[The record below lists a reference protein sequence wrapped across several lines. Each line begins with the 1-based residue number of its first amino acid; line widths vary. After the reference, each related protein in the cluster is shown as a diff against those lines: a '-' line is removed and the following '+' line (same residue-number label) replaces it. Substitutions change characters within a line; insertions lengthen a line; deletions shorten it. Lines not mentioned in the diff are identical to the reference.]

1 MVISD
6 RIGTHSLD
14 PQPMSEF
21 EKMIRERI
29 EYTPEDPRA
38 WYYLGSFLRSHGKL
52 KEAEEALVMSLEL
65 EALNPD
71 ALVHLAL
78 IYDKTG
84 RSEEASSMWRWAHA
98 LKCGRWS
105 QLVGDHRMM
114 IH

>member
-6 RIGTHSLD
+6 RTGTQSLG
-14 PQPMSEF
+14 PQSMSEF
-21 EKMIRERI
+21 ERMIRDRI
-29 EYTPEDPRA
+29 EYTPEDRRA

-52 KEAEEALVMSLEL
+52 DEAEEALVMSLEL

-84 RSEEASSMWRWAHA
+84 RFEDAGSMWRWTHD
-98 LKCGRWS
+98 LKCGRE
-105 QLVGDHRMM
+105 LD
-114 IH
+114 

>member
-1 MVISD
+1 MISERSDMAISD
-6 RIGTHSLD
+6 RTGTHSLD
-14 PQPMSEF
+14 PQPMSKF
-21 EKMIRERI
+21 ERMIRERI

-52 KEAEEALVMSLEL
+52 DEAEEALVMSLEL

-78 IYDKTG
+78 IYYRTG
-84 RSEEASSMWRWAHA
+84 RIEDAGSMWRWAHA

-105 QLVGDHRMM
+105 
-114 IH
+114 

>member
-6 RIGTHSLD
+6 RTGTQSLG

-21 EKMIRERI
+21 ERMIRDRI
-29 EYTPEDPRA
+29 EYTPEDRRA

-52 KEAEEALVMSLEL
+52 DEAEEALVMSLEL

-84 RSEEASSMWRWAHA
+84 RFEDAGSMWRWTHD
-98 LKCGRWS
+98 LKCGRE
-105 QLVGDHRMM
+105 LD
-114 IH
+114 

>member
-6 RIGTHSLD
+6 RTGTQSLGL
-14 PQPMSEF
+14 QPMSEF
-21 EKMIRERI
+21 ERMIRDRI
-29 EYTPEDPRA
+29 EYTPEDRRA

-52 KEAEEALVMSLEL
+52 DEAEEALVMSLEL

-84 RSEEASSMWRWAHA
+84 RFEDAGSMWRWTHD
-98 LKCGRWS
+98 LKCGRE
-105 QLVGDHRMM
+105 LD
-114 IH
+114 